1 MKRTLNILGSLLMV
15 GGVALLVYVGVM
27 YTRQQHPAAAK
38 GWSAAQHK
46 KGQAIAGQLTKRHK
60 VQKIQIPKSLGKA
73 HLPPA
78 GSEPAVRIVIP
89 KIGVNAP
96 VVQTPPVN
104 GAWVVANWAVG
115 HLSTTPNP
123 GAPGNSA
130 LAAHNDIEGEIFK
143 RVAELRPGDVIKLY
157 TRHAVYNYTVYNQQV
172 VAITD
177 TGVLGQTAKPVITL
191 ISCTPYWVD
200 TQRLVIQAALSSR
213 AAV

>member
-1 MKRTLNILGSLLMV
+1 MKRVFNILGSLLMV
-15 GGVALLVYVGVM
+15 AGVALLVYVGVS
-27 YTRQQHPAAAK
+27 YVRQQHPAASSN
-38 GWSAAQHK
+38 WSQAQK
-46 KGQAIAGQLTKRHK
+46 KQGRAIAARLTKGHK
-60 VQKIQIPKSLGKA
+60 TQKIAIPKSLGKTK
-73 HLPPA
+73 LPPA

-89 KIGVNAP
+89 KIGVDAP

-104 GAWVVANWAVG
+104 GVWNVANWAVG

-130 LAAHNDIEGEIFK
+130 LAAHDDIEGEIFK
-143 RVAELRPGDVIKLY
+143 RVDELHPGDVIKLY
-157 TRHAVYNYTVYNQQV
+157 TQHAVYNYTVYNQQV

-177 TGVLGQTAKPVITL
+177 TAVLNPTAKPVITL

-213 AAV
+213 TAV